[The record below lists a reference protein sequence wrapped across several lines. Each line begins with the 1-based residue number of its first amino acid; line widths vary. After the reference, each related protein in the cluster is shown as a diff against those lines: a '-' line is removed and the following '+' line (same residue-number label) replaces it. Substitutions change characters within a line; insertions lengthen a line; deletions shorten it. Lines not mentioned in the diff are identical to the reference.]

1 MWAHKKFKKQLFKGS
16 YTRYKNER
24 VFELSCDTRT
34 ISFES
39 WQMAKR
45 DGWKRVSVK

>member
-1 MWAHKKFKKQLFKGS
+1 MWTHKKFKKQMFKGS
-16 YTRYKNER
+16 YSRHKNER
-24 VFELSCDTRT
+24 VFELVGNGRT

-45 DGWKRVSVK
+45 DGWVKAN